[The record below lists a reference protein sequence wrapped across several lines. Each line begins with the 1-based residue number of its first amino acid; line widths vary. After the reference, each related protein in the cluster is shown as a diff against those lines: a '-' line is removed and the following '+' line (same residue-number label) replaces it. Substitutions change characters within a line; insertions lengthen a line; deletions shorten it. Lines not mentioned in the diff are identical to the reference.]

1 MAMPSSRKDEIAA
14 TLPNVAMFQSNETI
28 AIPSNTHPESGPMDE
43 LPDVAYPG
51 TKRDLIEHYRLGW
64 SMGDEQDLVDCLESQ
79 LLGREITSPKLYMR
93 FLGDH
98 FGREGASQALC
109 RLGKFE
115 FYQQA
120 YYIFDVKGVETYAI
134 DGPHVVRQGI
144 PADINLHG
152 QLMNRYVSYY
162 HNHGG
167 MNDLLTRGNHYDCL
181 ENLRVDRNAFGR
193 LCIILRNCGGLVDGK
208 HVSVEEQ
215 VSMFL
220 GILVHHKK
228 NRVMRYTYNRSGQ
241 TVSHYVHLVLTVILQ
256 LHSILLCH
264 SCRLLTPTCNAED
277 LRMAA
282 NDGPL
287 PGKGSFKKP
296 TTNTRNIWTTREEKV
311 LINVLKELVNK
322 CYKLDNSFRTGYLI
336 KCEEALK
343 ADFPKTDLQTSPHIT
358 SKLTSWKKSYSS
370 LVTAHTTTGVG
381 FSTTTSQL
389 ELSSDDQWESIIKSY
404 LYLLQY
410 AERSSYERHAIQ
422 RVAVLSR
429 WVDIFGLDRA
439 TSSVAE
445 DVVEMAKRLKLMYEK
460 LPPVVENQEHDGVNY
475 GSEPH
480 GSDGI
485 DRTRDNDPTEGDSTA
500 HGASNIARDTTNGA
514 RKKHKMSP
522 ETHGPSNME
531 RLLGEFCHT
540 TGERLATIAGRIGY
554 EHDLGSAR
562 KLLFEQLDVVPGMS
576 IKDKLKASVLIG
588 EKVEIASDNVLDVG
602 GLMNYD

>member
-1 MAMPSSRKDEIAA
+1 MATPSSKKDEIAA

-51 TKRDLIEHYRLGW
+51 DKGSKRKRGYKYSLIER
-64 SMGDEQDLVDCLESQ
+64 MPNQI
-79 LLGREITSPKLYMR
+79 REL
-93 FLGDH
+93 
-98 FGREGASQALC
+98 
-109 RLGKFE
+109 
-115 FYQQA
+115 
-120 YYIFDVKGVETYAI
+120 
-134 DGPHVVRQGI
+134 
-144 PADINLHG
+144 
-152 QLMNRYVSYY
+152 NR
-162 HNHGG
+162 
-167 MNDLLTRGNHYDCL
+167 LTRGNHYDCL

-228 NRVMRYTYNRSGQ
+228 NRVVRYTYNRSGQ

-296 TTNTRNIWTTREEKV
+296 TTNTRRIWTTREEKV

-322 CYKLDNSFRTGYLI
+322 GYKLDNSFRTGYLI

-381 FSTTTSQL
+381 FNTTTSQL

-460 LPPVVENQEHDGVNY
+460 PPPVVENQEHDGVNY

-485 DRTRDNDPTEGDSTA
+485 DRTRGNDPTEGDSTA

-562 KLLFEQLDVVPGMS
+562 KLLFEQLDVVSGMS

-588 EKVEIASDNVLDVG
+588 EKVDLSRRSGRILSRVLTLTEHTLIDGGSSCASLI
-602 GLMNYD
+602 GLPANATDGSYTLVQMKDFGCVPHNGHLK